1 MSDLNRSVNTM
12 KELFEKAS
20 KCRSAEELMELAKA
34 EGVTLTKEE
43 AEAYIAEFSC
53 GELNAEMMA
62 NVPGGVCWTNCP
74 SEGTCGHH
82 VCGTVGWENFKGC

>member
-1 MSDLNRSVNTM
+1 MSDQNRSVNAL
-12 KELFEKAS
+12 KELCERAA
-20 KCRSAEELMELAKA
+20 KCKNAEELMELAKS

-43 AEAYIAEFSC
+43 AEAYMAELSC
-53 GELNAEMMA
+53 GELDAETLKK
-62 NVPGGVCWTNCP
+62 VSGGVCWENCP